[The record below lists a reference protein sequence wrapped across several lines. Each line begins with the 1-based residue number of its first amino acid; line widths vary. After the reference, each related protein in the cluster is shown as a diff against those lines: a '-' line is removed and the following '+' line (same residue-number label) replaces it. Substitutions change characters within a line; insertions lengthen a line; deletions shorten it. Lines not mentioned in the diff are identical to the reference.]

1 MAKNKKRSIAPGG
14 AGFGGK
20 KKPRED
26 KESGI
31 SAAYAHI
38 VYALG
43 EGPIEG
49 PIGWT
54 KGIYLNETPVQN
66 ADGSFNFKNFGGDFR
81 PGTSEQTPMAAFG
94 DEVVSETPVN
104 VEVKHN
110 LPVTRALN
118 NANIDVIRVRLA
130 FQLQE
135 APSDGGVLATSIA
148 FRIYIKEGSG
158 PYQVRL
164 EQEITARYSSPVEF
178 ERDFPVNN
186 FGGTVTNFGVR
197 VERMTPQD
205 EDTTRYQRN
214 MSFKAYGEV
223 VKVKLSYP
231 HTALMGMQYSAEQFD
246 SLPTLGIKCG
256 GRLIRIPTNATVAR
270 DRGLDY
276 SGVWDGNF
284 YQAPIATS
292 CPAWIF
298 FDLLTNTRYGLGRY
312 IKEENIDK
320 WAIYDLSR
328 YCNEM
333 IFAGDYASDFGYG
346 EVLNFERRFQCDVV
360 LQNKEDATRVIDAF
374 RSIFRGFA
382 YWTQGVLKMEADRPG
397 TPSLIVTQADI
408 QDGMF
413 TYTTTSLRSRHSVA
427 RVTWIDRENLY
438 KEAIESVE
446 DQVSIDKYGW
456 RELDM
461 SAFACVRRGQAYR
474 AGWAA
479 LLSERLETET
489 IRFRMRPYGA
499 YLYPGVI
506 IKVMDSARSEARFSG
521 LVVDCIANQI
531 TIDHPVNIASGERFV
546 ISVLSPSGNLMEKE
560 VFPMGVATGTTELL
574 ISQPFGMNDIP
585 VPESPWILTS
595 ATVQAKLFRVLTVT
609 QVAGDGGMM
618 YECTALQYV
627 HEKYTKIDTD
637 YFIPAA
643 PRPATP
649 PAKPPVVLDLKA
661 TLEEVSVTL
670 RSLVAV
676 WRKPNE
682 FITGYTAQYRAI
694 AGEWSGEVQS
704 TYSSAAWTVPAGKYY
719 VRVSAFD
726 FEGRVSDWKEIGPIE
741 VIQAIVLDL
750 RISLDIE
757 PRDSIALA
765 LNLNLKLEN
774 S

>member
-1 MAKNKKRSIAPGG
+1 MSKKKRSIAPSG
-14 AGFGGK
+14 AGFGGGK

-31 SAAYAHI
+31 SSAYAHI

-66 ADGSFNFKNFGGDFR
+66 TDGTFNFKNFGGDFR
-81 PGTSEQTPMAAFG
+81 LGTSEQTPMSAFG
-94 DEVVSETPVN
+94 DEVVSEIPVN

-135 APSDGGVLATSIA
+135 APSDGGVLATAIV
-148 FRIYIKEGSG
+148 FRIWIKEGSG
-158 PYQVRL
+158 GYQLRL
-164 EQEITARYSSPVEF
+164 EQEIKARYSSPVEF
-178 ERDFPVNN
+178 ERDFVVNN

-197 VERMTPQD
+197 VERVTPQD
-205 EDTTRYQRN
+205 EDTTRYQRS

-231 HTALMGMQYSAEQFD
+231 HTALLGMQYSAEQFD
-246 SLPTLGIKCG
+246 SLPGLGIKCG
-256 GRLIRIPTNATVAR
+256 GRLIRIPTNAVVAS
-270 DRGLDY
+270 DRGLNY

-312 IKEENIDK
+312 IKEANIDK

-333 IFAGDYASDFGYG
+333 IFAGDYASSTYG
-346 EVLNFERRFQCDVV
+346 EVQNYERRFQCDVI

-397 TPSLIVTQADI
+397 NPSLIVTQADI

-413 TYTTTSLRSRHSVA
+413 TYTTTPLRSRHSVA

-499 YLYPGVI
+499 YLYPGII
-506 IKVMDSARSEARFSG
+506 IKVMDSARSETRYSG
-521 LVVDCIANQI
+521 LIADCTANTI
-531 TIDHPVNIASGERFV
+531 TIDHPIDMSTGSPFV
-546 ISVLSPSGNLMEKE
+546 ISVLKPDGTMMEKT
-560 VFPMGVATGTTELL
+560 VFPIGTVSGTTEL
-574 ISQPFGMNDIP
+574 SVSGAFGLNEIP
-585 VPESPWILTS
+585 VPESPWILS
-595 ATVQAKLFRVLTVT
+595 SVIIKPRLFRVLTVT
-609 QVAGDGGMM
+609 QAAGDGGMM

-637 YFIPAA
+637 YFIPVA
-643 PRPATP
+643 PVPPKP
-649 PAKPPVVLDLKA
+649 PAKPPIVLDLKG
-661 TLEEVSVTL
+661 TLEEISATD
-670 RSLVAV
+670 RSLIAV

-682 FITGYTAQYRAI
+682 FITGYTVQYRSFS
-694 AGEWSGEVQS
+694 GDWSTELQS
-704 TYSSAAWTVPAGKYY
+704 TYTSAAWTVPADKYF

-741 VIQAIVLDL
+741 VIQSVVMDL
-750 RISLDIE
+750 RLSFE
-757 PRDSIALA
+757 VKAAESIA
-765 LNLNLKLEN
+765 LNLNLNFPLVTN
-774 S
+774 P

>member
-1 MAKNKKRSIAPGG
+1 MGKNKKRSIAPGG

-231 HTALMGMQYSAEQFD
+231 HTALLGMQYSAEQFD

-256 GRLIRIPTNATVAR
+256 GRLIRIPTNSTVAR

-413 TYTTTSLRSRHSVA
+413 TYTTTPLRSRHSVA

-489 IRFRMRPYGA
+489 VRFRMRPYGA

-609 QVAGDGGMM
+609 QVSGDGGMM

-661 TLEEVSVTL
+661 TLEEVSVTE

-682 FITGYTAQYRAI
+682 FITGYIAQYRAI

-719 VRVSAFD
+719 VRVSGFD

-757 PRDSIALA
+757 PRDSIALN